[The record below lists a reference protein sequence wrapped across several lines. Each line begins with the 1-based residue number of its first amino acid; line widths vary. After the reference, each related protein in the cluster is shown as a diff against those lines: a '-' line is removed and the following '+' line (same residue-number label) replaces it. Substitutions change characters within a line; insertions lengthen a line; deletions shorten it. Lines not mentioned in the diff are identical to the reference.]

1 MTTATKKAPVQ
12 RAEDITSF
20 TFGELLSSRTVIGE
34 TLKDLGSTHDNL
46 WVLTPDIGATLVEF
60 RETYPDRFIDVGLSE
75 QACVGIAA
83 GLANEGNIPVV
94 SGMLP
99 FLSMRA
105 LEQVRSDVC
114 YPNLPVK
121 IVGTHG
127 GLVGNG
133 GSTHYAVEDLGLMTS
148 LVNMTVAS
156 IGDPLMVGEV
166 LRQSMT
172 MTGPLYIRLAVGKKD
187 KVVYEPG
194 SVTVEIGKGITA
206 REGTDLTLFAHGETV
221 AQALEAA
228 EILAKEHDV
237 KARVVD
243 MFTLKPLDE
252 ELVLRCAEDTG
263 RFVVVEDHLAYG
275 GLASQISD
283 VLVDHGV
290 RLDAFRRL
298 GIPQVFAGFGEDTEL
313 RDKHGYGL
321 SATVQAALEVVG
333 HRAPTEKG
341 GAR

>member
-1 MTTATKKAPVQ
+1 MATAANTQDV
-12 RAEDITSF
+12 TSF
-20 TFGELLSSRTVIGE
+20 TFGEMLSSRTVIGQ
-34 TLKDLGSTHDNL
+34 TLKEIGEANDKLY
-46 WVLTPDIGATLVEF
+46 VLTPDIGATLVEF
-60 RETYPDRFIDVGLSE
+60 RDAFPDRFMDVGLSE

-83 GLANEGNIPVV
+83 GLAYEGNIPVV

-105 LEQVRSDVC
+105 LEQVRSDIC

-148 LVNMTVAS
+148 LVNMTVTS
-156 IGDPLMVGEV
+156 IGDPPMVGEV
-166 LRQSMT
+166 LRQSMS

-187 KVVYEPG
+187 KVVYESG

-206 REGTDLTLFAHGETV
+206 REGQDLTLFAHGETV

-228 EILAKEHDV
+228 DVLSAEHGIE
-237 KARVVD
+237 ARVVD
-243 MFTLKPLDE
+243 MFTLKPIDADLIE
-252 ELVLRCAEDTG
+252 CCAAETG

-283 VLVDHGV
+283 VLVDRGI
-290 RLDAFRRL
+290 RLDGFKRL

-321 SATVQAALEVVG
+321 SATIEAALSV
-333 HRAPTEKG
+333 
-341 GAR
+341 ARGETA